1 MIELFIQAYD
11 EFIKIL
17 GDEIDELAP
26 MAFNHGWRSSR
37 IEEGKKARE
46 KIKQLK
52 ELLEEQNLLKNMNEV
67 VKEHYPNGFPE
78 SKPDNYDPKLDI
90 FKNGDHLRK

>member
-1 MIELFIQAYD
+1 MDELLIQAYE

-37 IEEGKKARE
+37 VEEGKKARE
-46 KIKQLK
+46 KIRLIK
-52 ELLEEQNLLKNMNEV
+52 ELLEEQKLLKSLNNV
-67 VKEHYPNGFPE
+67 VKEHYPTGFPE
-78 SKPDNYDPKLDI
+78 STKDEPSDRTNL
-90 FKNGDHLRK
+90 